1 MTTPPPWTT
10 PEGMVWLKEPGPV
23 EETRSILSI
32 APLELSEPSLGR
44 VVGRLPYP
52 LLIPIYRPCDE
63 KGDWTS

>member
-1 MTTPPPWTT
+1 
-10 PEGMVWLKEPGPV
+10 MVWLKEPGPV